1 MKKMLIY
8 AVWLACLTVFDWL
21 PSFGQL
27 PWPIPSNKI
36 QRLFA
41 GYGTYDDFTN
51 PGTYL
56 HFHEGLDILVPEK
69 QEVVASEDGQV
80 VLERTGKGY
89 SSCVFVSRG
98 KNLDEALCYIHIDVA
113 KNRKTGNTWAN
124 GDPVK
129 KGDTL
134 GFVIKNDPI
143 PAHLHFDWRIKLK
156 AENWIFFMT
165 CGPEGNPPPVENFL
179 PEFKGNPIVLLG
191 PLNDPATNKPSFPS
205 GIFYKLQDGDY
216 FKTTIHSGDT
226 VVQGNADFIA
236 RIKETFG
243 PAGTTDF
250 DIGPKKVE
258 WELQEYKPGN
268 IAKIAKQ
275 TPVDF
280 TGRFLQAEPTMKY
293 SGRIQDAMTGAITN
307 YGPVDM
313 PAGVGVGRNA
323 HWKFY
328 KTAMCTDEVGK
339 RFIEANFG
347 NLIHTLYS
355 VDATCKSEPRAPGF
369 AVNKG
374 VYWYYLTNIDDI
386 NNDLESRD
394 SAYYWDTNGKEGEAW
409 NNKNDAAAHEADSNK
424 NAAFPDG
431 RYILSITAYGYGDNT
446 DVATRKDTVSVNNF
460 DEFIYSCDAAG
471 KLQDTFC
478 VNSPVYINGVGFP
491 KNRSFRVFV
500 IKDRNWADGNA
511 IPNDATR
518 VAAATVTSDANGHIK
533 PVAIWSAYTPNGT
546 SDKGYDIVLD
556 YNWDSLYSTP
566 KLNKTVD
573 VLDDKPLPF
582 SIIGKALKVQK
593 SKTDVKCKG
602 ECTGTITLTVSGGTP
617 PYTFFWRDDDNS
629 TTNPVRTGLCAGNYS
644 VLVRDATGC
653 DIWVDTTITEPAAKL
668 KAACSADSSTCGQC
682 NGRVTITASGGTAP
696 YTYSWPGGT
705 LANLCAG
712 TYKGMVTDANGC
724 KDSCTV
730 TVYDKPSTLAASCW
744 GTYAHCGQC
753 DGTATMTASGGTA
766 PYTYSW
772 PGGSLSNLCPGT
784 YTGTVTD
791 ANGCTDS
798 CTVTIYQEPNTL
810 RAYCSSSITQCGQCN
825 GSITITASGGT
836 APYYYSWP
844 GGTVSGLCAGTYTGW
859 VTDAN
864 GCTASCAA
872 TVYEQ
877 PSSLSLS
884 CSSTYAHCGQCD
896 GSATLTASGGTA
908 PYTYSWPGGSL
919 SNLCA
924 GTYTGSVTDANGCTA
939 SCTVTVY
946 EQSSSLSLSCSSTNA
961 NCGQC
966 DGSATLTAIGGTAP
980 YTYSWPGG
988 SLNNLCAGTYTGT
1001 VTDANG
1007 CTASCSV
1014 TVYDASD
1021 LSVFCMGTDATCDS
1035 CNGTASMF
1043 AMGGTAPYT
1052 YSWPGGSLSNLC
1064 AGSYFGT
1071 VTDANGCTASCGIT
1085 IASMM
1090 VRLCDTT
1097 KVDTIRHD
1105 TIHFDTDQVARPL
1118 QPIGKI
1124 KSKHLQDIKVF
1135 PNPFDT
1141 WVNIR
1146 FYSDMASR
1154 AHITVQSATGTIVQQ
1169 FTTSAAKGYNTA
1181 AIDGKRLSSGTYFV
1195 KITVGSSAVVKIYR
1209 R

>member
-21 PSFGQL
+21 PALGQGL
-27 PWPIPSNKI
+27 PWPINPTNSIK
-36 QRLFA
+36 RLFA
-41 GYGTYDDFTN
+41 GYGTFDDYT
-51 PGTYL
+51 PAGTGVHL
-56 HFHEGLDILVPEK
+56 HEGLDILVNK
-69 QEVVASEDGQV
+69 GTHVVASEAGKV
-80 VLERTGKGY
+80 VYAQINAGY
-89 SSCVFVSRG
+89 ANGVFVSRG
-98 KNLDEALCYIHIDVA
+98 NNTDEALCYVHITVSNNRA
-113 KNRKTGNTWAN
+113 KGQPWAVN
-124 GDPVK
+124 DAVK
-129 KGDTL
+129 VGDTIGTVL
-134 GFVIKNDPI
+134 QNGTI
-143 PAHLHFDWRIKLK
+143 PAHLHFDWRRKEP
-156 AENWIFFMT
+156 AEPWTHFMT
-165 CGPEGNPPPVENFL
+165 PWTPNNPPVSDYL
-179 PEFKGNPIVLLG
+179 PEFNGNPIDLLT
-191 PLNDPATNKPSFPS
+191 PLVDQATNKPTFSSP
-205 GIFYKLQDGDY
+205 IHYKLQGGNY
-216 FKTTIHSGDT
+216 FTTTIQSRDT
-226 VVQGNADFIA
+226 VINGNVDMVA
-236 RIKETFG
+236 RIAETFG
-243 PAGTTDF
+243 PAGTTSYN
-250 DIGPKKVE
+250 IGPKRVE
-258 WELQEYKPGN
+258 WTIDEYKPGTA
-268 IAKIAKQ
+268 AKIAKQ
-275 TPVDF
+275 TPINF
-280 TGRFLQAEPTMKY
+280 SGRFLQAEPSINY
-293 SGRIQDAMTGAITN
+293 TGVQRPNIGVPTFFNIAI
-307 YGPVDM
+307 
-313 PAGVGVGRNA
+313 PAAAGAGRNM

-328 KTAMCTDEVGK
+328 KNHSEPRPGGS
-339 RFIEANFG
+339 FEAIFG
-347 NLIHTLYS
+347 DLIYTLYS
-355 VDATCKSEPRAPGF
+355 NDATSRSVPRKITPQSPES
-369 AVNKG
+369 
-374 VYWYYLTNIDDI
+374 VYWYFLTNID
-386 NNDLESRD
+386 NDNDVESTD
-394 SAYYWDTNGKEGEAW
+394 AEYYWDTNGKEGQAW
-409 NNKNDAAAHEADSNK
+409 NDKDDRAANEADSNK

-431 RYILSITAYGYGDNT
+431 RYIFSLTAQGYGDAT
-446 DVATRKDTVSVNNF
+446 DVASRKDTVSVNNF

-471 KLQDTFC
+471 NLQDTFC
-478 VNSPVYINGVGFP
+478 VNTPVYIKGVGFP

-500 IKDRNWADGNA
+500 IKDRNWAEGNN

-533 PVAIWSAYTPNGT
+533 PVAIWNAYTPNGT
-546 SDKGYDIVLD
+546 PDKGYDIVLD

-593 SKTDVKCKG
+593 SKTDVKCYG

-682 NGRVTITASGGTAP
+682 NGKVTITATGGTAP

-705 LANLCAG
+705 LTNLCAG
-712 TYKGMVTDANGC
+712 TYTGTVTDANGC

-730 TVYDKPSTLAASCW
+730 TVYDKPSTLAASCS

-753 DGTATMTASGGTA
+753 DGAATMTASGGTA

-798 CTVTIYQEPNTL
+798 CTVTIYEEPNTL
-810 RAYCSSSITQCGQCN
+810 RAYCSSTITQCGQCD

-844 GGTVSGLCAGTYTGW
+844 GGTLSGLCAGTYTGS

-864 GCTASCAA
+864 GCTASCTA

-884 CSSTYAHCGQCD
+884 CSSTYARCGQCD

-961 NCGQC
+961 NCGEC
-966 DGSATLTAIGGTAP
+966 NGSATLTASGGTGP
-980 YTYSWPGG
+980 YTYGWPGG
-988 SLNNLCAGTYTGT
+988 SLSNLCAGTYTGT

-1052 YSWPGGSLSNLC
+1052 YSWPGGSLNNLC

-1085 IASMM
+1085 IASMLS
-1090 VRLCDTT
+1090 RICDTI

-1105 TIHFDTDQVARPL
+1105 TIVFDTDQVARPL
-1118 QPIGKI
+1118 QPMGKM

-1195 KITVGSSAVVKIYR
+1195 KITVGSTAVVKIYR